1 VNILSDQVHN
11 NRVPLMGKKEVVSI
25 MVSRLEHQP
34 FKNREHVIAEIR
46 RCALAGSVSQYFSFL
61 FAALG
66 VIGEALGVTLGLQP
80 MIWLLLAIFAS
91 VYAIIPHMHLVV
103 AKHLLGTE
111 AESKK
116 NKVKMVVEA
125 LREET

>member
-1 VNILSDQVHN
+1 MLLIEN
-11 NRVPLMGKKEVVSI
+11 KEVVSI
-25 MVSRLEHQP
+25 MGSRLELQR

-46 RCALAGSVSQYFSFL
+46 RCALAGSVSQYLSFL

-66 VIGEALGVTLGLQP
+66 VVGDALNITLGLQP

-91 VYAIIPHMHLVV
+91 LHAIVPHMHLVV
-103 AKHLLGTE
+103 AKHLLGIE

-116 NKVKMVVEA
+116 
-125 LREET
+125 